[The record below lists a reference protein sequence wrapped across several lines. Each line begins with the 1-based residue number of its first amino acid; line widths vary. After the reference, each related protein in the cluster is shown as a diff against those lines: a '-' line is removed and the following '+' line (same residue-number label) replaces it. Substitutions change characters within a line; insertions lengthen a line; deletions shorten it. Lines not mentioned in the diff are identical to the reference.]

1 MQRNEAGQSLSIF
14 TALSIVA
21 LILIA
26 GIATDGGAKI
36 VATRQAQ
43 AAAQAAARSAADAGA
58 TSRIAGRVDPSA
70 AVKAGQHVLD
80 AQSVSG
86 TVVVQRDGS
95 IIVTTKVSKPTVFL
109 SLVGLTQ
116 VSATGSAVSVLST
129 QTR

>member
-1 MQRNEAGQSLSIF
+1 MRRNEAGQSLSIF
-14 TALSIVA
+14 TVLSIVA

-43 AAAQAAARSAADAGA
+43 AAAYAAARSAADAGA
-58 TSRIAGRVDPSA
+58 TSRIAGRVDPA
-70 AVKAGQHVLD
+70 AAMKAGQHTLD
-80 AQSVSG
+80 VHGVSG

-95 IIVTTKVSKPTVFL
+95 VVVTTKVSKPTMFL
-109 SLVGLTQ
+109 SLVGLPE
-116 VSATGSAVSVLST
+116 VSATGSAVSVLSA